1 MIPRTYE
8 LYCEWFLKEYGR
20 PFAASKE
27 EFEAALRAPR
37 SADAGGNAEPSY
49 TYDVDF
55 QADFE
60 FDVAIERREGWGY
73 DN

>member
-27 EFEAALRAPR
+27 EFEAALRQPPT
-37 SADAGGNAEPSY
+37 NAS
-49 TYDVDF
+49 TQYDVDF

-60 FDVAIERREGWGY
+60 FDVATERREGWGY